1 MVLSYNRRNSFAI
14 FITSIVMLEMV
25 LISEHIKPTN
35 GDLKKIIMKKVLKKL
50 VTDLSILHLLK
61 SKKKVIILPLPI
73 PM

>member
-1 MVLSYNRRNSFAI
+1 
-14 FITSIVMLEMV
+14 MLEMV